1 MTMDEDTI
9 RRITPPG
16 IDFLRRLS
24 NHTVLDVLYFTSPR
38 YCQSIIDSMTAQ
50 INATYAQFCEL
61 HPHFVS
67 RGGRVSIV
75 AHSLG

>member
-1 MTMDEDTI
+1 MDEDTI
-9 RRITPPG
+9 KCITPPG

-38 YCQSIIDSMTAQ
+38 YCQSIIQSFTTQ
-50 INATYAQFCEL
+50 VNETYAQFCRL
-61 HPHFVS
+61 HPRFQQ